1 MILVLLFAGNWSCR
15 GKPVIEKSVNEESNL
30 TKPKQITTEEKELLN
45 LPKSLLLIQPIF
57 LVDKKSNQI
66 LDIAFDHLAESEGYG
81 AEINQEAFENQFIGK
96 AIYGDSNSFGLNQAG
111 RTIIEGYTIVDG
123 LSGATITSKAAVEM
137 INNGL
142 LKYRNYNQ
150 Q

>member
-1 MILVLLFAGNWSCR
+1 M
-15 GKPVIEKSVNEESNL
+15 
-30 TKPKQITTEEKELLN
+30 
-45 LPKSLLLIQPIF
+45 
-57 LVDKKSNQI
+57 
-66 LDIAFDHLAESEGYG
+66 AESEGYG

-111 RTIIEGYTIVDG
+111 RTIIEGYTMVDG

-142 LKYRNYNQ
+142 LK
-150 Q
+150 